1 MVFWYVAVSCLAI
14 MVVFLFLWMVLLY
27 HKQQDMQFETDKLKV
42 WKQRVEVATST
53 LNTNLLE
60 ITDTAYREHWAYE
73 KALMEITKAIE
84 LWAERFGGL
93 RKVDE

>member
-1 MVFWYVAVSCLAI
+1 
-14 MVVFLFLWMVLLY
+14 MVVWCAIGTLLLMVSLLWVWIILVY
-27 HKQQDMQFETDKLKV
+27 CKQRDMQFEIDKLKV